1 MAFGRMN
8 RAPSMLFPY
17 TRIKGILPYGTPPF
31 YAIVQTD
38 GSYSQRTETTRVAAI
53 LRPSYLDRRQKRV
66 QTVPV
71 ADSLLEAQWHSVAFG
86 LQLALDEGERNIALE
101 NDTYDIIQGLVTPGT
116 VFRHEYARHSK
127 DQILKMCRK
136 ADWVGARWI
145 PKEHNRAG
153 FLFMEFPLA

>member
-1 MAFGRMN
+1 MD
-8 RAPSMLFPY
+8 RAMTMLLPY

-38 GSYSQRTETTRVAAI
+38 GSYSPRTGATRVAAI

-71 ADSLLEAQWHSVAFG
+71 AESSTEAVWHSVAFG
-86 LQLALDEGERNIALE
+86 LHLALDEGERNIALE
-101 NDTYDIIQGLVTPGT
+101 NDNLGVIQGLVTPGT
-116 VFRHEYARHSK
+116 VFRDECVRYYK
-127 DQILKMCRK
+127 EQIIKMCRK

-145 PKEHNRAG
+145 PREQNRAG
-153 FLFMEFPLA
+153 FLFMEFPMA

>member
-1 MAFGRMN
+1 
-8 RAPSMLFPY
+8 MLLPY
-17 TRIKGILPYGTPPF
+17 TRIKGILPYGTPSF

-38 GSYSQRTETTRVAAI
+38 GSYAQRTGTTRVAAI

-71 ADSLLEAQWHSVAFG
+71 AASLVEAEWHSLAFG
-86 LQLALDEGERNIALE
+86 LQLAVDQGERNIALE
-101 NDTYDIIQGLVTPGT
+101 NGNISVIQGLVTPGT
-116 VFRHEYARHSK
+116 IFRHEYARHYK
-127 DQILKMCRK
+127 DQIIKICRK

-153 FLFMEFPLA
+153 FLFMEYPLA

>member
-1 MAFGRMN
+1 
-8 RAPSMLFPY
+8 MLFPY
-17 TRIKGILPYGTPPF
+17 TRIKGVLPYGTPPF

-38 GSYSQRTETTRVAAI
+38 GSYSQRTGTTRVAAI

-71 ADSLLEAQWHSVAFG
+71 ADSLLEAQWHSLTFG

-101 NDTYDIIQGLVTPGT
+101 NDNISVIQGLVTPGT
-116 VFRHEYARHSK
+116 VFRHEYARHYK
-127 DQILKMCRK
+127 DQIIRLCRK
-136 ADWVGARWI
+136 ADWVGARCI
-145 PKEHNRAG
+145 PRELNRAG

>member
-8 RAPSMLFPY
+8 KAPTMLLPY
-17 TRIKGILPYGTPPF
+17 TRIKGVLPYGTPPF

-38 GSYSQRTETTRVAAI
+38 GSYAQRTGTTRVAAI

-71 ADSLLEAQWHSVAFG
+71 AESLMEAEWHSLAFG
-86 LQLALDEGERNIALE
+86 LQLAVDQGERNIALE
-101 NDTYDIIQGLVTPGT
+101 NDNISVIQGLVTPGA
-116 VFRHEYARHSK
+116 VFRHEYARYYK
-127 DQILKMCRK
+127 DQLIKICRK
-136 ADWVGARWI
+136 TDWVGARWI

-153 FLFMEFPLA
+153 FLFMEFPMA